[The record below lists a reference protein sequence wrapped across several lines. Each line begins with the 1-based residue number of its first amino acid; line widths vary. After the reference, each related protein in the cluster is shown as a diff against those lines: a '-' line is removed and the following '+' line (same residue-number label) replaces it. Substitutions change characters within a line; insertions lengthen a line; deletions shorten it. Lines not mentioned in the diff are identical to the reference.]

1 MLHFIYFFNM
11 IVGLTIFALYL
22 YQVFYTLYGLVVKP
36 EGRCKKQ
43 QSSAPLH
50 RFAVLICARNEEIVI
65 SELVQS
71 LKEQDYPKE
80 LLDIYVLA
88 DNCTDQT
95 AEAARRAGAIV
106 FERHNTAQVG
116 KGYALD
122 FLLERIR
129 LSHPDDPY
137 DGFFVFDAD
146 NIVSPTFV
154 SAMNET
160 FSKGYDVLTCY
171 RNSKNFGSSWISAG
185 YSIWFLREAR
195 FLNHPR
201 MQMNTNC
208 AVSGT
213 GFLIA
218 SHIIEENNGWPF
230 YLLTEDIQFSAVCAT
245 RGWKIGYCDDAII
258 YDEQPT
264 TFRQSW
270 RQRMRWAKGFYQV
283 NVHCGLSLIKGIFKG
298 PRRFSC
304 YDMLMTIAP
313 CMLLTVSTIAVNLF
327 FIFSFLNLPGLLAAM
342 VVRFS
347 LSFLLSGLEWM
358 YVLLF
363 IYGLL
368 TVLTEWKRIPA
379 STFKKLVYLPFFP
392 LFMLTYFPISLAALF
407 KRVEWKPILHTSVQ
421 NAKV

>member
-1 MLHFIYFFNM
+1 MLHFIIRFNL
-11 IVGLTIFALYL
+11 IVGLIIFILYL
-22 YQVFYTLYGLVVKP
+22 YQVFYTLYGFIVKP
-36 EGRCKKQ
+36 EGRHKKQ
-43 QSSAPLH
+43 QLSAPLH
-50 RFAVLICARNEEIVI
+50 RFAVLICARNEEAVI

-71 LKEQDYPKE
+71 LKNQDYPEE

-88 DNCTDQT
+88 DNCSDHT
-95 AEAARRAGAIV
+95 ADRARCAGAIV
-106 FERHNTAQVG
+106 YERHNTAQVG

-129 LSHPDDPY
+129 LFHTDDPY

-146 NIVSPTFV
+146 NIVNPTFV
-154 SAMNET
+154 AEMNET

-201 MQMNTNC
+201 MRLNTNC

-218 SHIIEENNGWPF
+218 NHIIEENNGWPY
-230 YLLTEDIQFSAVCAT
+230 YLLTEDIQFSAVCAS
-245 RGWKIGYCDDAII
+245 RGWKIGYCDNAII

-283 NVHCGLSLIKGIFKG
+283 NVHCGAGLLKGIFKG

-304 YDMLMTIAP
+304 YDILMTIAP
-313 CMLLTVSTIAVNLF
+313 CMLLTLSTVAVNLF
-327 FIFSFLNLPGLLAAM
+327 FLLGFLTLPSPLAVKLAK
-342 VVRFS
+342 VS
-347 LSFLLSGLEWM
+347 LHFLVSGFQWM

-363 IYGLL
+363 LYALL
-368 TVLTEWKRIPA
+368 TVATEWKRIPA
-379 STFKKLVYLPFFP
+379 SAFKKLEYVPLFP

-407 KRVEWKPILHTSVQ
+407 TRVEWKPIVHTSVEDV
-421 NAKV
+421 KV

>member
-283 NVHCGLSLIKGIFKG
+283 NVHCGLGLIKGIFKG